1 MHVERH
7 FVDADTVA
15 GHQVGFHEVIHVGNR
30 VHVHVGIHVGVHA
43 QAAKPCFQAHQ
54 QDDMLDDDED
64 DGPEE
69 EEEASEPE
77 MRVAKRKRVPVPRPS
92 AGTPVKPESLEEV
105 EQRLQP
111 GSVKHAIFQ
120 VHDSFPCAPLNP
132 LAVTPSGQLFKA
144 AQRARDCHAML
155 QSHIVSLCFWCFQ
168 FHCKLLLTCMQL
180 RN

>member
-1 MHVERH
+1 M
-7 FVDADTVA
+7 
-15 GHQVGFHEVIHVGNR
+15 
-30 VHVHVGIHVGVHA
+30 
-43 QAAKPCFQAHQ
+43 
-54 QDDMLDDDED
+54 MDDDEED

-120 VHDSFPCAPLNP
+120 VHDSPACASLKPSP
-132 LAVTPSGQLFKA
+132 VTPLGQLHKVA
-144 AQRARDCHAML
+144 KRTGGCHAVS
-155 QSHIVSLCFWCFQ
+155 QGHIVSLCFWFNSIACCCQ
-168 FHCKLLLTCMQL
+168 HAYSPGINAAGNLGGHAA
-180 RN
+180 NAHESA

>member
-1 MHVERH
+1 MVTMHVERH
-7 FVDADTVA
+7 CGGTDTA
-15 GHQVGFHEVIHVGNR
+15 PGHQSNI
-30 VHVHVGIHVGVHA
+30 HA

-54 QDDMLDDDED
+54 QDDMLDDDDED

-77 MRVAKRKRVPVPRPS
+77 MRVAKRKRVLVPRPS

-120 VHDSFPCAPLNP
+120 VHDSPACAPLNP
-132 LAVTPSGQLFKA
+132 LPVTPSGQLY
-144 AQRARDCHAML
+144 
-155 QSHIVSLCFWCFQ
+155 
-168 FHCKLLLTCMQL
+168 
-180 RN
+180 